1 VNYRLLILLALALV
15 GVAVWLT
22 LAPRRAE
29 PVAARASGPVAADQ
43 GYSALDAAVVETGV
57 DGLPMYTLQA
67 HQVLQNPNTDVID
80 LYTVH
85 MTFRDSSGGQWQAHS
100 DTAQAQQDSSQID
113 LAGAIDVS
121 GKIAG
126 NDQPPHILT
135 DKLHVDTQTEVIG
148 TCSPVTLTWA
158 GVIVQARCMTVNVK
172 DSTVKLEA
180 GVHGQIAQ

>member
-1 VNYRLLILLALALV
+1 
-15 GVAVWLT
+15 
-22 LAPRRAE
+22 
-29 PVAARASGPVAADQ
+29 
-43 GYSALDAAVVETGV
+43 VVETGA

-67 HQVLQNPNTDVID
+67 HQVQQNPDTDVIN

-85 MTFRDSSGGQWQAHS
+85 MTFRDSSGGQWQARS

-121 GKIAG
+121 GTFAG

-135 DKLHVDTQTEVIG
+135 EKLHVDTQTEVIG
-148 TCSPVTLTWA
+148 TCAPVTLTWA
-158 GVIVQARCMTVNVK
+158 GVMVLAGCMSINIK

-180 GVHGQIAQ
+180 GVHGQVAQ